1 MTKKSQTTAS
11 IEYLTVLYYGT
22 FMPPDV
28 PKRAHRI
35 LDDTKKPASNKQP
48 RRLLPPEERIAAISS
63 VMRQG
68 KFMAVYEIAER
79 ADVTET
85 HVRSFIA
92 KMNRQKMILRE
103 SQRIGG
109 DQRFMRYR
117 LKKDKK

>member
-1 MTKKSQTTAS
+1 MKTN
-11 IEYLTVLYYGT
+11 IDYLTTLFYGT
-22 FMPPDV
+22 FLPPDV

-35 LDDTKKPASNKQP
+35 LDAAKKPITGKQP
-48 RRLLPPEERIAAISS
+48 RRLLPPEERMIAIAN

-92 KMNRQKMILRE
+92 KMNKQKMILRE
-103 SQRIGG
+103 SQKIGA

-117 LKKDKK
+117 LRKEKK